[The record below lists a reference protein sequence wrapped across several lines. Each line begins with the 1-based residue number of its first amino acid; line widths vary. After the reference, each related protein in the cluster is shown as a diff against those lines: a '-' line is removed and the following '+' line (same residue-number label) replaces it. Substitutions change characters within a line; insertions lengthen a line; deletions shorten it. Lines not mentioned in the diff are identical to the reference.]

1 MDSEVYATR
10 FVNEIVSKFPLLAT
24 QPIATQPK
32 MAVARPD
39 IAPDARAFPYRR
51 YLILYRVEKHGI
63 SIVRI
68 IQGSQRLEGLF
79 DDE

>member
-10 FVNEIVSKFPLLAT
+10 FVGEIVAKFPLL
-24 QPIATQPK
+24 ATQPK

-51 YLILYRVEKHGI
+51 YLILYRIEEQGI
-63 SIVRI
+63 SIVRVV
-68 IQGSQRLEGLF
+68 QGAQRLEGVF
-79 DDE
+79 DND

>member
-10 FVNEIVSKFPLLAT
+10 FVNEIVSKFPLL
-24 QPIATQPK
+24 ATQPK

-51 YLILYRVEKHGI
+51 YLILYRVERRGI